1 MSKPH
6 GKWSSKDLA
15 FYLEGGMQ
23 ALFRSVAS
31 IINAR
36 RAASVRL
43 DRDYLRGRRCHC
55 PDDLTV
61 HLLHSEGVREGCDV
75 VIDYG
80 SNVRHPDR
88 IQAPVKAIRSIAD
101 EIGAGDAVH
110 VKTDNLPDF
119 VTHVLPRISGP
130 ITLVIG
136 DSDAGSVR
144 RFEHLLE
151 HEAIGHWFA
160 QNCDIAY
167 RHPKLTRL
175 PIGIDNPVYTKL
187 EKRLGFLLMMAL
199 GKTDFDRRV
208 NRNEMGDQALLQRIR
223 AGMGTNE
230 ERPARALCTFHNN
243 QRLVKPNLR
252 DLPERLE
259 ACEVLWNNP
268 VCDFMP
274 RRLPQADCWRIH
286 DQYAFEV
293 CPRGYGLDCF
303 RTWECL
309 FLETIPIVKTSA
321 LDPLYRDEGFPVV
334 IVESFR
340 EITGANL
347 KRWQEEIHPL
357 FTDAMRR
364 RLTTDYWLDR
374 IKQVS
379 AALREHR

>member
-1 MSKPH
+1 MSKTR
-6 GKWSSKDLA
+6 GTWSSKDLA
-15 FYLEGGMQ
+15 FYLEDRMQ
-23 ALFRSVAS
+23 TLFRGVTSLIDAG
-31 IINAR
+31 
-36 RAASVRL
+36 RAACVHA
-43 DRDYLRGRRCHC
+43 DRDYLRGRHCHC
-55 PDDLTV
+55 PEDLPS
-61 HLLHSEGVREGCDV
+61 HLLHSEGVREGCDM

-88 IQAPVKAIRSIAD
+88 IQTPVKMIRSMATA
-101 EIGAGDAVH
+101 IGAGDTVH

-119 VTHVLPRISGP
+119 ITHVLPCISGP
-130 ITLVIG
+130 IVLVTG

-144 RFEHLLE
+144 RFEHLLD

-160 QNCDIAY
+160 QNCDVAY
-167 RHPKLTRL
+167 RHSKLTRL

-187 EKRLGFLLMMAL
+187 EKRLGFVLMMAL
-199 GKTDFDRRV
+199 GKTEMDWRAR
-208 NRNEMGDQALLQRIR
+208 RNELGDQALLQRIG
-223 AGMGTNE
+223 ADMGTNR
-230 ERPARALCTFHNN
+230 ERPIRALCTFHNN
-243 QRLVKPNLR
+243 QRLVKPDLR
-252 DLPERLE
+252 DLPDRLE
-259 ACEVLWNNP
+259 ACEVLRDNP

-286 DQYAFEV
+286 THYAFEV

-309 FLETIPIVKTSA
+309 FLETIPIVKTSP

-340 EITGANL
+340 EITWDNL
-347 KRWQEEIHPL
+347 KRWQEEMQPL

-364 RLTTDYWLDR
+364 RLTTGYWLDR

-379 AALREHR
+379 GSLQKR